1 MRKQNQTLNLFLSS
15 PLSRAQFN
23 SLHSKLFTQASLV
36 GSFPSSL
43 SHFSLDPAGTLHEPQ
58 FLQEISM
65 CSSMAAVETST
76 PVWALPQAAESICSR
91 AWRTSPPPSLTLLFP
106 LLLLSVFVPS
116 SSLWVVSLPLP
127 KRVCTEVPRTWLTGS
142 ALSCGRYS
150 AEPSGKSCLAGQV
163 PQRPPR
169 QPPPLPEPC
178 RVNQTDY
185 DTQQGDFNKDAK
197 TCPQSHD

>member
-65 CSSMAAVETST
+65 CSSMAAVQTST

-106 LLLLSVFVPS
+106 LLLLSVFVPP
-116 SSLWVVSLPLP
+116 SSLWVVSLPFP

-142 ALSCGRYS
+142 ALSCRDKTALQSRLEKAVWQGKCH
-150 AEPSGKSCLAGQV
+150 SGHPANPHHYQNLAV
-163 PQRPPR
+163 
-169 QPPPLPEPC
+169 
-178 RVNQTDY
+178 
-185 DTQQGDFNKDAK
+185 
-197 TCPQSHD
+197 